1 MSSVISDYRH
11 PAVEALDAMNVALD
25 SFADAALWSMPTRD
39 LAALVVGVEKVARRV
54 AATQVQVLG
63 QADGALVRTLVAAK
77 STPVWLRVAADV
89 PTWVGRAR
97 LGLHQQLAERPVTAA
112 AFAAGEISQDAAVAV
127 CGAVA
132 ALPGS
137 VPAALT
143 GQVEELLV
151 GVGRDEGTR
160 AVVRRAMAIS
170 QQFAPEILEDQ
181 ERWARERRFLSLTT
195 RHDGTVAV
203 RGLLDKETGALA
215 LAVLGPLAAPAPAVD
230 GIPDLREAGARYAD
244 AFAQLCQFATEAVP
258 DVRGERPTALVTIS
272 LQSLQAAAAGAAGAG
287 LGMLDTGV
295 PITIEATRKLLCDAN
310 VIPVVLGGRGEPLDI
325 GRATRAIPTGIR
337 RALIARDCGCAFP
350 GCDRPP
356 SWCDAHH
363 VTHWSAGGATA
374 LCNLCLLCS
383 HHHDTVHHDG
393 WDIEMIGGM
402 PWFVPPAWIDSTRTP
417 RQHSRHKV
425 TQLRT

>member
-1 MSSVISDYRH
+1 
-11 PAVEALDAMNVALD
+11 MNVALD
-25 SFADAALWSMPTRD
+25 SFADAALWSMSIRD

-54 AATQVQVLG
+54 AAVQVAVLG
-63 QADGALVRTLVAAK
+63 QADGALVRTLLAAK
-77 STPVWLRVAADV
+77 STPVWLRTAADV

-97 LGLHQQLAERPVTAA
+97 LGLHQQLAQRPVTAA

-127 CGAVA
+127 CEAIT
-132 ALPGS
+132 ALPAS

-143 GQVEELLV
+143 GDVEELLV

-160 AVVRRAMAIS
+160 AVVRRAMRIS

-181 ERWARERRFLSLTT
+181 ERWAREHRFLSLTT

-215 LAVLGPLAAPAPAVD
+215 LAVLGPLAAPAPAAD
-230 GIPDLREAGARYAD
+230 GIPDVREAGARYVD
-244 AFAQLCQFATEAVP
+244 AFAQLCQLATPTLPE
-258 DVRGERPTALVTIS
+258 VRGDRPTALVTVG
-272 LQSLQAAAAGAAGAG
+272 LEALQAAAAGAAGAG

-295 PITIEATRKLLCDAN
+295 PITIEATRKMLCDAN
-310 VIPVVLGGRGEPLDI
+310 VIPVVLGGRGELLDV

-337 RALIARDCGCAFP
+337 RALIARDGGCAFP

-363 VTHWSAGGATA
+363 ITHWSAGGATA
-374 LCNLCLLCS
+374 VCNLCLLCA

-393 WDIEMIGGM
+393 WDIAMTGGM
-402 PWFVPPAWIDSTRTP
+402 PWFIPPPWIDHDRTP
-417 RQHSRHKV
+417 RRHSRHKI
-425 TQLRT
+425 TRLRT